1 MRTSTG
7 ARPPCEG
14 ADRRPGWSTARA
26 GYHDPPSR
34 ADKNGLRR
42 ARHSVRTQGQR
53 RRVGQGD
60 STCDR
65 PSQTLSTMA
74 MSHSTPAGLRGGNRV
89 NRGGSRHDREG
100 IDTRGAASRDMP
112 CAQPC
117 TVTRRAGPKAVP
129 CRRPRTRAG
138 MTSGPRGACLQVCC
152 GHIPRVGTGGADV
165 LTKCS
170 QKGLGRQV
178 DVGKRAQQT
187 TTFLRA
193 RARAT
198 DGYGV
203 RKWSIDGMRKKLACA
218 ASHGRAF
225 EGWDGPDGRRRG
237 APMTLR
243 VPRFF

>member
-34 ADKNGLRR
+34 ADNIGLRR

-74 MSHSTPAGLRGGNRV
+74 MSHSTPAGLWGGNRV

-100 IDTRGAASRDMP
+100 IHTRGAASRDMP

-129 CRRPRTRAG
+129 CTLS
-138 MTSGPRGACLQVCC
+138 TKTKRGVSVSVVWTYSINGSAM
-152 GHIPRVGTGGADV
+152 GGADV
-165 LTKCS
+165 LTVCS

>member
-1 MRTSTG
+1 MDIFIGS
-7 ARPPCEG
+7 
-14 ADRRPGWSTARA
+14 
-26 GYHDPPSR
+26 
-34 ADKNGLRR
+34 
-42 ARHSVRTQGQR
+42 
-53 RRVGQGD
+53 
-60 STCDR
+60 
-65 PSQTLSTMA
+65 A
-74 MSHSTPAGLRGGNRV
+74 M
-89 NRGGSRHDREG
+89 
-100 IDTRGAASRDMP
+100 
-112 CAQPC
+112 
-117 TVTRRAGPKAVP
+117 
-129 CRRPRTRAG
+129 
-138 MTSGPRGACLQVCC
+138 
-152 GHIPRVGTGGADV
+152 GGADV
-165 LTKCS
+165 LTVCS

-243 VPRFF
+243 VPRFFYVVTLWGESHPLTSGN

>member
-1 MRTSTG
+1 M
-7 ARPPCEG
+7 
-14 ADRRPGWSTARA
+14 DIFNGWA
-26 GYHDPPSR
+26 
-34 ADKNGLRR
+34 
-42 ARHSVRTQGQR
+42 
-53 RRVGQGD
+53 
-60 STCDR
+60 
-65 PSQTLSTMA
+65 
-74 MSHSTPAGLRGGNRV
+74 
-89 NRGGSRHDREG
+89 
-100 IDTRGAASRDMP
+100 
-112 CAQPC
+112 
-117 TVTRRAGPKAVP
+117 
-129 CRRPRTRAG
+129 
-138 MTSGPRGACLQVCC
+138 
-152 GHIPRVGTGGADV
+152 TGGADV
-165 LTKCS
+165 LTVCS

>member
-1 MRTSTG
+1 MVADKVGEEIHPMRTSTG

-74 MSHSTPAGLRGGNRV
+74 MSHSTPAGLWGGNRV

-100 IDTRGAASRDMP
+100 IHTRGAASRDMP

-117 TVTRRAGPKAVP
+117 TVTRRAGLKAVP
-129 CRRPRTRAG
+129 CTPSTNA
-138 MTSGPRGACLQVCC
+138 RGYDFQSPGCRNLSDCQSLSEC
-152 GHIPRVGTGGADV
+152 VG
-165 LTKCS
+165 LS
-170 QKGLGRQV
+170 
-178 DVGKRAQQT
+178 DVGSVGLSNSCQI
-187 TTFLRA
+187 L
-193 RARAT
+193 
-198 DGYGV
+198 
-203 RKWSIDGMRKKLACA
+203 S
-218 ASHGRAF
+218 
-225 EGWDGPDGRRRG
+225 E
-237 APMTLR
+237 
-243 VPRFF
+243 